1 MKEMARSVG
10 CRELF
15 QGLLS
20 LAANEKKTKK
30 TKKKGTTKS
39 FLLSSFG
46 CKFHFITYL
55 QTRVLIVSDFSP
67 VTRVCCCP
75 AGEYGRHDETQT
87 FHTNFQTC
95 AYEIIDEKIV
105 SCRSSTRIYSEILKD
120 PLYFAGKK
128 EKKNAKTNFS
138 IYKQC
143 VVVVCAGECLETV
156 WLFRR
161 VVCRCFF
168 PLNLIHLLP
177 REPLSV
183 ETRKSQGS
191 SGTSRNDVISL
202 VFQGKSWGR
211 D

>member
-1 MKEMARSVG
+1 MNRAWWKRWCGRSVVG
-10 CRELF
+10 SYFKACWAWRRM
-15 QGLLS
+15 
-20 LAANEKKTKK
+20 KKQNTKI
-30 TKKKGTTKS
+30 KGTTKS

-75 AGEYGRHDETQT
+75 AREYGRHDETQT

-128 EKKNAKTNFS
+128 EKKKAKTNFS

-143 VVVVCAGECLETV
+143 VVVVCAGECFR
-156 WLFRR
+156 LFESFGVLC
-161 VVCRCFF
+161 VVVF
-168 PLNLIHLLP
+168 PP
-177 REPLSV
+177 
-183 ETRKSQGS
+183 
-191 SGTSRNDVISL
+191 
-202 VFQGKSWGR
+202 
-211 D
+211 